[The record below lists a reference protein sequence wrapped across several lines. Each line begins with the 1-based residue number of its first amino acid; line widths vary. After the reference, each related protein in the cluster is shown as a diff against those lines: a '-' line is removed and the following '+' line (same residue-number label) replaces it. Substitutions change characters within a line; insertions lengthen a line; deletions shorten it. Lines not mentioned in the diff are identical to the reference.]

1 MQIDS
6 PPQADMFRTE
16 VASGAERVDR
26 TKNIIFGASLM
37 QEGDLNDDR
46 DWTVDGGSLANALDL
61 MERTNAGSKARFTHP
76 NMSADGMGS
85 YLGRWKNPRIDGDT
99 LRADL
104 HLADA
109 AFTSPN
115 GDLGTYV
122 MDMAEED
129 PEAFGISLATR
140 INNEAMKKLKLEKQ
154 AADENWKGRT
164 PLRFRAVHAADV
176 VDDPAATRGG
186 FFSLSEIDNRNLPAQ
201 ATMLLDSYF
210 SDAEPDVVTAR
221 INGFLTTYF
230 KAKGKTMPVETAPEP
245 TKTETKPEPVVQVDL
260 SAERTAAADVA
271 RKEERERVTKITAL
285 CTQAGKPELA
295 AKFSEAG
302 TSVAD
307 VQSEL
312 FNVLCR
318 SNTAVGEEGG
328 SGETE
333 KSDEN
338 SKYRAEF
345 KAGKYSMTESEYISL
360 RRIDDGI
367 DKLMP
372 AAK

>member
-1 MQIDS
+1 MQIES
-6 PPQADMFRTE
+6 PPQTDMFRTM
-16 VASGAERVDR
+16 VATGAERVDR
-26 TKNIIFGASLM
+26 KAKIIYGASLM
-37 QEGDLNDDR
+37 QEGDVNDDR
-46 DWTVDGGSLANALDL
+46 DWTVDSETLANALDL
-61 MERTNAGSKARFTHP
+61 MQQSNAGSKARYTHP
-76 NMSADGMGS
+76 NMSADGMGTF
-85 YLGRWKNPRIDGDT
+85 LGRWKNPRIDGDV

-104 HLADA
+104 HLAEA
-109 AFTSPN
+109 AFRSPQ

-122 MDMAEED
+122 MDLADED
-129 PEAFGISLATR
+129 PESFGLSLATR
-140 INNEAMKKLKLEKQ
+140 INNEAMKKVRLEKQ

-201 ATMLLDSYF
+201 ATVLLDSYF

-245 TKTETKPEPVVQVDL
+245 TSTAPAATVDL
-260 SAERTAAADVA
+260 SAERAAAADLA

-295 AKFSEAG
+295 AKFSENG
-302 TSVAD
+302 TSVSD
-307 VQSEL
+307 VQTEL
-312 FNVLCR
+312 FQVLCR
-318 SNTAVGEEGG
+318 ANTAVGEESGT
-328 SGETE
+328 GETA
-333 KSDEN
+333 KPDEN
-338 SKYRAEF
+338 AKYKAEF
-345 KAGKYSMTESEYISL
+345 KAGKYSMTEAEYISL
-360 RRIDDGI
+360 RRIDEG
-367 DKLMP
+367 LEQLVA